1 LETHEVKE
9 LLSQFDQSTLTE
21 LQLKKETFELY
32 FNKNTTSGLQSASSA
47 PAPAPAPAANA
58 ASTPVAPTPAVSA
71 TPDTV
76 ETAKPVLEGKEVVSP
91 LVGVVYLKPSP
102 DKDNFKQI
110 GDHVKKGDI
119 LCIVEAMKVMNEIVS
134 DVDGELV
141 EVLVKSE
148 QIVEYNQPLFRVKEG

>member
-1 LETHEVKE
+1 METHEVKE

-47 PAPAPAPAANA
+47 PASAPAANA
-58 ASTPVAPTPAVSA
+58 APTPVAPTPAVSA

-76 ETAKPVLEGKEVVSP
+76 ETAKPVLKGKEVVSP

-141 EVLVKSE
+141 EVLVESE

>member
-1 LETHEVKE
+1 METHEVKE

-32 FNKNTTSGLQSASSA
+32 FNKNTTSGLQNASSA
-47 PAPAPAPAANA
+47 PAPAPAANA
-58 ASTPVAPTPAVSA
+58 APTPAVSA

-76 ETAKPVLEGKEVVSP
+76 ETAKPALEGKEVVSP

-141 EVLVKSE
+141 EVLVESE

>member
-1 LETHEVKE
+1 METHEVKE

-32 FNKNTTSGLQSASSA
+32 FNKNTTSGLQSASST
-47 PAPAPAPAANA
+47 PAPAPAANA
-58 ASTPVAPTPAVSA
+58 APTPVVPTSAVSA

-76 ETAKPVLEGKEVVSP
+76 EAAKPVLEGKEVVSP

-102 DKDNFKQI
+102 EKDNFKQI

-141 EVLVKSE
+141 EVLVESE

>member
-1 LETHEVKE
+1 METHEVKE

-47 PAPAPAPAANA
+47 PASAPAATA
-58 ASTPVAPTPAVSA
+58 APTTVAPTPAVSA

-141 EVLVKSE
+141 EVLVESE

>member
-1 LETHEVKE
+1 METHEVKE

-47 PAPAPAPAANA
+47 PASAPAANA
-58 ASTPVAPTPAVSA
+58 APTPTAPTPAVSA

-141 EVLVKSE
+141 EVLVESE

>member
-1 LETHEVKE
+1 METHEVKE

-47 PAPAPAPAANA
+47 PASAPAANA
-58 ASTPVAPTPAVSA
+58 APTPVAPTPAVSA

-110 GDHVKKGDI
+110 GDHVKKSDI

-141 EVLVKSE
+141 EVLVESE

>member
-1 LETHEVKE
+1 METHEVKE
-9 LLSQFDQSTLTE
+9 LLSQFDQLTLTE

-32 FNKNTTSGLQSASSA
+32 FNKNTTSGLQNASSA
-47 PAPAPAPAANA
+47 PAPAPAANA
-58 ASTPVAPTPAVSA
+58 APTPAVSA

-76 ETAKPVLEGKEVVSP
+76 EVAKPVLEGKEVVSP

-141 EVLVKSE
+141 EVLVESE

>member
-1 LETHEVKE
+1 METHEVKE

-47 PAPAPAPAANA
+47 PASAPAANA
-58 ASTPVAPTPAVSA
+58 APTPVAPTSAVSA

-141 EVLVKSE
+141 EVLVESE

>member
-47 PAPAPAPAANA
+47 PASAPAANA
-58 ASTPVAPTPAVSA
+58 APTPVAPTPAVSA

-119 LCIVEAMKVMNEIVS
+119 PCIVEAMKVMNEIVS
-134 DVDGELV
+134 DVDGEIV
-141 EVLVKSE
+141 EVLVESE

>member
-32 FNKNTTSGLQSASSA
+32 FNKNTTSGLQNASS
-47 PAPAPAPAANA
+47 APAPAPAANA
-58 ASTPVAPTPAVSA
+58 APTPVAPTPAVSA
-71 TPDTV
+71 TLDTV

-141 EVLVKSE
+141 EVLVESE

>member
-1 LETHEVKE
+1 METHEIKE

-47 PAPAPAPAANA
+47 PASAPAANA
-58 ASTPVAPTPAVSA
+58 APTPVVPTPAVSA

-76 ETAKPVLEGKEVVSP
+76 EAAKPVLEGKEVVSP

-141 EVLVKSE
+141 EVLVESE

>member
-1 LETHEVKE
+1 METHEVKE

-32 FNKNTTSGLQSASSA
+32 FNKNTTSGLQNASSA
-47 PAPAPAPAANA
+47 PASAPAANA
-58 ASTPVAPTPAVSA
+58 APTPVAPTPAVSA

-76 ETAKPVLEGKEVVSP
+76 EAAKPVLEGKEVVSP

-141 EVLVKSE
+141 EVLVESE

>member
-1 LETHEVKE
+1 METHEVKE

-32 FNKNTTSGLQSASSA
+32 FNKNTTSGLQNASS
-47 PAPAPAPAANA
+47 APAANA
-58 ASTPVAPTPAVSA
+58 APTPVAPTPAVSA

-119 LCIVEAMKVMNEIVS
+119 LCIVEAMKLMNEITAT
-134 DVDGELV
+134 VDGVITEILV
-141 EVLVKSE
+141 NNEDV
-148 QIVEYNQPLFRVKEG
+148 VEFGQPLFRVAKGE

>member
-1 LETHEVKE
+1 METHEVKE

-32 FNKNTTSGLQSASSA
+32 FNKNTTSGLQNASSA

-58 ASTPVAPTPAVSA
+58 AAPTPAVSA
-71 TPDTV
+71 TPDTI

-141 EVLVKSE
+141 EVLVESE

>member
-1 LETHEVKE
+1 METHEVKE

-47 PAPAPAPAANA
+47 PASAPAATA
-58 ASTPVAPTPAVSA
+58 APTPVAPTPAVSA

-141 EVLVKSE
+141 EVLVESE

>member
-47 PAPAPAPAANA
+47 PASAPAANA
-58 ASTPVAPTPAVSA
+58 APTPVAPTPAVSA
-71 TPDTV
+71 TPDTI

-141 EVLVKSE
+141 EVLVESE

>member
-1 LETHEVKE
+1 METHEVKE

-47 PAPAPAPAANA
+47 LASAPAANA
-58 ASTPVAPTPAVSA
+58 APTPVAPTPAVSA

-141 EVLVKSE
+141 EVLVESE